1 MIHVAITLRKELN
14 SFMDDRYAESDIR
27 LDYLHPEHWQELH
40 EIHHFLQPF
49 YEITKDTQW
58 DKTSLDEVICSM
70 DFLVTHYKA
79 AMEQFRH
86 NITMIDRIMTSWYKF
101 DDYYSRTDDAPVYA
115 AAILLHPSLR
125 EAHLK
130 EAWKDQPQYIS
141 PAIQAVRRIW
151 DDFKPQQEP
160 EIEEDLSAYE
170 AYKKRIYQKSSCHD
184 EFSRFIEGPTLPIG
198 ASSALSWWLEPTQQ
212 TSYPSLHRLA
222 ITIFSIP
229 AMSAEAERVFSGA
242 RRTVSWDRSRLS
254 AQIVEYTECLKH
266 WIKNGILD
274 QPGMI
279 PDSLGAEL
287 DARDVQMM
295 SVEA

>member
-1 MIHVAITLRKELN
+1 MR
-14 SFMDDRYAESDIR
+14 R
-27 LDYLHPEHWQELH
+27 LW
-40 EIHHFLQPF
+40 
-49 YEITKDTQW
+49 
-58 DKTSLDEVICSM
+58 
-70 DFLVTHYKA
+70 
-79 AMEQFRH
+79 
-86 NITMIDRIMTSWYKF
+86 
-101 DDYYSRTDDAPVYA
+101 
-115 AAILLHPSLR
+115 
-125 EAHLK
+125 
-130 EAWKDQPQYIS
+130 
-141 PAIQAVRRIW
+141 
-151 DDFKPQQEP
+151 DFKPQQEP

-170 AYKKRIYQKSSCHD
+170 AYNKRIYQKSSCHD

-287 DARDVQMM
+287 DTRDVKML
-295 SVEA
+295 SGEA